1 MVKIAIL
8 VLPETELLDL
18 AGPVQVF
25 DAANGLGADYVLSFV
40 GIVPHVRSAQGL
52 ELLVSPELPPV
63 TGDDLVLIPG
73 VRRGSLNANADSRL
87 LAWLRGA
94 AEAEARIAAVCTGTF
109 LLGEAG
115 LLDGRR
121 CTTHWA
127 LVAALAARFPG
138 ATVADAA
145 LFVQD
150 SGVTT
155 SAGIA
160 SGIDMALWL
169 VEQDHGP
176 LVAARVAREL
186 VVYLRRD
193 GGHEQSSIYLEYR
206 THLHPRVDR
215 AQDWLIENFTTKV
228 TLDQLADVVGTS
240 ARHLARGFKSA
251 TGLTPLGYQQHL
263 RLEFAATL
271 MQDPRLSLEA
281 IADRCGFDD
290 ACSLRRLWRERYGQ
304 APSCMRKKRTEGRRF
319 GA

>member
-1 MVKIAIL
+1 MTRVVVL

-18 AGPVQVF
+18 AGPAQVF
-25 DAANGLGADYVLSFV
+25 DAANGLGAEYALSFV
-40 GIVPHVRSAQGL
+40 GSVPRVRSAQGL
-52 ELLVSPELPPV
+52 ELLVSPALPPA
-63 TGDDLVLIPG
+63 TGDDLVLVPG
-73 VRRGSLNANADSRL
+73 VRRSSATPRADPDV

-94 AEAEARIAAVCTGTF
+94 AEAKARIAAVCTGAF

-121 CTTHWA
+121 CTTHWT
-127 LVAALAARFPG
+127 LVAALAARFPR
-138 ATVADAA
+138 AIVEDAA

-169 VEQDHGP
+169 VEQDRGP

-193 GGHEQSSIYLEYR
+193 GGHGQSSIYLEYR
-206 THLHPRVDR
+206 THLQPRVHR
-215 AQDWLIENFTTKV
+215 AQDWLIENFAAKV

-240 ARHLARGFKSA
+240 ARHLARSFKVA
-251 TGLTPLGYQQHL
+251 TGLTPLGYQQRL

-271 MQDPRLSLEA
+271 MQDPGLTLEA
-281 IADRCGFDD
+281 IADRCGFED
-290 ACSLRRLWRERYGQ
+290 ARSLRRLWRERYGQ
-304 APSCMRKKRTEGRRF
+304 PPSCMRKKRAERE
-319 GA
+319 